1 MRTQAFQADCKAFS
15 AFFLMKNPFAVL
27 PLLAL
32 LAGGF
37 FSPLSFSD
45 TTALRSAEI
54 SLAQRSFHLQ
64 KCREAC
70 LTNCRSANTATCS
83 KEMCDMGACRTAKQA
98 YDVSKQVHT
107 TAVRNLER
115 AQRQGLIN
123 QNKALAG
130 KNQAIKGGAK
140 SALKH
145 TKEARE
151 NMGLYVVMG
160 VGTTALLTYM
170 AYTCCSSAF
179 GGGGGATDT
188 GGAATDTG
196 GAATDTGGAA
206 LPGVY
211 LDKGYDKTT
220 LKRFYAWLTG
230 PGLEICSAPFGWA
243 VPSAE
248 ATSLPCS
255 QVWCPVYAGGA
266 VVAGLQTLKMYRQ
279 REKLKKI
286 EESLCEKDA
295 QTGVCSDSDSGTQL
309 AQTKWAEVPGCG
321 DDSDR
326 CQQTMCA
333 IDPASPSCGPS
344 SIKTASANKGDISS
358 LESGLPQRLS
368 MVYQPQGGWPQN
380 QNPYLSKSN
389 PAIYD
394 PPKGDSGSSV
404 TYYNLSP
411 SEKRALDNALRAHNQ
426 QQQAY
431 LSGMGAD
438 APEGIKISSLFGQ
451 KISPEQAEI
460 AGSGPTETE
469 TYFESEPAVA
479 GQARAPS
486 GSNMESG
493 VLSGSPPPG
502 PWTAG
507 APGAVPSTLSA
518 TAAPQKG
525 KAGSLK
531 REMDHI
537 LNKYYQDGRGQNDP
551 YQGKFTEV
559 GSSKTPVGLK
569 DDNLFLMSHRLHRR
583 MSSDQAFLSYPASA
597 GTSSTGAR

>member
-1 MRTQAFQADCKAFS
+1 MRTQGFEAVCRIFSDQFFGTIRACVRPNQSHRKTPFAFS
-15 AFFLMKNPFAVL
+15 LFLFLMAWFWT
-27 PLLAL
+27 
-32 LAGGF
+32 
-37 FSPLSFSD
+37 PLSYSD
-45 TTALRSAEI
+45 PTALRSAEI

-130 KNQAIKGGAK
+130 KNQTIKGGAK

-179 GGGGGATDT
+179 GGGGGGSGQNLIEPGE
-188 GGAATDTG
+188 GG
-196 GAATDTGGAA
+196 
-206 LPGVY
+206 LVPG
-211 LDKGYDKTT
+211 LRIKMKEDKTI

-248 ATSLPCS
+248 ATGLPCS

-309 AQTKWAEVPGCG
+309 SQTKWAEVPGCEG
-321 DDSDR
+321 DSER

-333 IDPASPSCGPS
+333 IDPASPTCGPS

-380 QNPYLSKSN
+380 QNPYLSEKVKPRSN
-389 PAIYD
+389 PAAFR
-394 PPKGDSGSSV
+394 V
-404 TYYNLSP
+404 VYNLTP
-411 SEKRALDNALRAHNQ
+411 SEERALDKALFEHKQ

-431 LSGMGAD
+431 LSGMGAE
-438 APEGIKISSLFGQ
+438 APEGIKISSLLGQ

-537 LNKYYQDGRGQNDP
+537 LNKYYQDGRGQSDP
-551 YQGKFTEV
+551 YQGKFTEF
-559 GSSKTPVGLK
+559 GPNNAPVGLK
-569 DDNLFLMSHRLHRR
+569 EDNLFLMSHRLHRR

-597 GTSSTGAR
+597 GASSTGAR

>member
-1 MRTQAFQADCKAFS
+1 MYIKQHTTKITNKIFSKMWQGHFLRKKKVKMEHKAFS
-15 AFFLMKNPFAVL
+15 VQDFIGKNPFVV
-27 PLLAL
+27 LAL
-32 LAGGF
+32 LAGGLF
-37 FSPLSFSD
+37 APPSFSD
-45 TTALRSAEI
+45 TTGLRSAEI
-54 SLAQRSFHLQ
+54 SLAQRSFHLN

-70 LTNCRSANTATCS
+70 LTNCRASNSATCS
-83 KEMCDMGACRTAKQA
+83 QEMCDRGACKSAKQA

-130 KNQAIKGGAK
+130 KNQTIKGGAK

-151 NMGLYVVMG
+151 NMGLYVLMG
-160 VGTTALLTYM
+160 VGTTALLSYM
-170 AYTCCSSAF
+170 AYKCCTSPAAF
-179 GGGGGATDT
+179 GGE
-188 GGAATDTG
+188 AAASADQE
-196 GAATDTGGAA
+196 
-206 LPGVY
+206 
-211 LDKGYDKTT
+211 YDKTA
-220 LKRFYAWLTG
+220 LERFYAWFTG
-230 PGLEICSAPFGWA
+230 TGLELCTAPLGWA

-248 ATSLPCS
+248 AEATESALPCS
-255 QVWCPVYAGGA
+255 KLMCPVYAGGA

-279 REKLKKI
+279 RDKLKKI

-295 QTGVCSDSDSGTQL
+295 QTGVCSDSGSGTQL
-309 AQTKWAEVPGCG
+309 SQTKWAEIPGCG
-321 DDSDR
+321 GDSDR

-380 QNPYLSKSN
+380 QNPYLSEKVKLPTIATPQVN
-389 PAIYD
+389 RFVYD
-394 PPKGDSGSSV
+394 L
-404 TYYNLSP
+404 TP
-411 SEKRALDNALRAHNQ
+411 SEKRALDNALHAHNQ

-431 LSGMGAD
+431 LSGMGAE

-451 KISPEQAEI
+451 NINPQQQAGI
-460 AGSGPTETE
+460 AVSDPAETE

-507 APGAVPSTLSA
+507 APGAVPSKIADSA
-518 TAAPQKG
+518 SQKRQ
-525 KAGSLK
+525 KKGSLK
-531 REMDHI
+531 REMDNI
-537 LNKYYQDGRGQNDP
+537 LSRYYQDGMGQSDP
-551 YQGKFTEV
+551 YQGKFTEF
-559 GSSKTPVGLK
+559 GPNNAPVGLK
-569 DDNLFLMSHRLHRR
+569 EDNLFLMSHRLHRR
-583 MSSDQAFLSYPASA
+583 MSSDQAFLSYPSSDGPSA
-597 GTSSTGAR
+597 TGAR